1 MALSDF
7 YDFAP
12 LIAQMRQGGQG
23 MTGGMGTPQNAW
35 AGQQFVMPPVTGPAQ
50 RPQLPPYA
58 GTAMAQPGAPAPGN
72 LFGAL
77 AGGGRPGGRPG
88 GMGGFDPKNPFGLIR
103 GLMG

>member
-12 LIAQMRQGGQG
+12 LIAQLQQGG

-35 AGQQFVMPPVTGPAQ
+35 AGQQFVMPQIAGPAQ
-50 RPQLPPYA
+50 RSQIPPYA
-58 GTAMAQPGAPAPGN
+58 GTALGQPGAPAPGN
-72 LFGAL
+72 LFGVL
-77 AGGGRPGGRPG
+77 AGQRVAGRPGGIANNRMRPG
-88 GMGGFDPKNPFGLIR
+88 QFA